1 MVLLSRAKLKEGSCD
16 MDRPPIEL
24 TEEDKKLLAQSGM
37 GPLQIM
43 GEGGSSKYGSRLGG
57 QALYRKQLGKDL
69 DLEAY
74 VDSFI
79 NKPKGSSTKG
89 KVTGG
94 GLRLTKRLK
103 KGGSVKSSASK
114 RADGIAVKGKTKVEK
129 WSDVFNKQHSIL

>member
-1 MVLLSRAKLKEGSCD
+1 MALLKKVKQKEGWCD

-74 VDSFI
+74 VDFLHKQTQRKFYQGKSNRGWFKI
-79 NKPKGSSTKG
+79 NQT
-89 KVTGG
+89 
-94 GLRLTKRLK
+94 
-103 KGGSVKSSASK
+103 
-114 RADGIAVKGKTKVEK
+114 I
-129 WSDVFNKQHSIL
+129 